1 MASNTQFEHPTI
13 DWGASDLYK
22 EFTRFKDHV
31 GFVFDGPLSDLTP
44 KKRAGWLGTWI
55 GQAGREIHRTFTWEE
70 GESEDP
76 VRVLNKF
83 EAYIRPRK
91 NKRIARH
98 NLKQRR
104 QTQSESFDKFLTDMR
119 LIIMDCDYA
128 TPDDILIDCIID
140 GVHDSKVQERLLDKG
155 EALTLPKAIEICQQ
169 FETSR
174 KQVKI
179 VRGQDEDPL
188 VTEIHEFKQKQ
199 YNPRKAMVSKSQCN
213 RCGDSNQHMK
223 TKGKCPAIGTSCAI
237 CKKPNHWAKVCR
249 SRKSVN
255 HISPNEQESDDEIL
269 AIYSNTA
276 VSNQTDDKWVQ
287 ILSASGTHI
296 PFKIDTGAKCNTI
309 TVNDYQAISGHCPLR
324 ATSKVLRTYS
334 NHHIHPVGTANIEL
348 QHRATT
354 VTEEFQVVNLVQENV
369 ISGAVAES
377 LGLLNRISS
386 LSDSKKLQE
395 EFPDVTETTGTL
407 PGKYSIRLKDGAV
420 GVIHPP
426 RRQPAALKQK
436 IIDKLQE
443 MEASGHITK
452 VEEPTEW
459 VNSMMVVF
467 KNDKIRI
474 CLDPKDL
481 NKEIKREHH
490 PMRTIE
496 EVATEIPGSKIFS
509 TLDAKSGFL
518 QIVLDEASSY
528 LTTFNTPVGRYRW
541 LRLPFGISCAPEV
554 YQRIMDTML
563 EGIKGAYAII
573 DDILIAAK
581 TLEEHDK
588 ILKQVIERAFSY
600 NLRLNFEKTNLRQSQ
615 VTYVGHMLTEHG
627 LKPDPAKVQAVNDMP
642 KPSSKE
648 DVRRFLGFITYLG
661 KFLPNLSGESLPLR
675 EILKTDVDFFW
686 DAEQEKAFTR
696 LKLLCSQCPVLKY
709 FDTSVPVE
717 VQCDASSKGL
727 GAVLLQQGHP
737 IAYASRALT
746 DAETRYAQIEKE
758 MLSIVFACKKFHCYI
773 FGRET
778 TVYNDHKPLE
788 MIFKKPLTTAP
799 MRLQRMLLAVQWYD
813 LKVIYRKGVDMQLA
827 DTLSRAY
834 LPSETSSKPIETDIK
849 LVVSIT
855 EEKYNELQAAS
866 DEELADLRDT
876 IFHGWPDEKSKVQQ
890 DIRSYWD
897 SRAELAVSDGI
908 VVKGTRLVIPPSMR
922 RHMLGLVH
930 RSHLG
935 IAKCKQR
942 AREIMYWPSMNADI
956 EEAIKNCSSCADV
969 QRQQLKQP
977 LRSSPLPD
985 FPFQRVSTDIFEFQN
1000 SSYLIMVDA
1009 YSRFILVDELR
1020 NLQSATVINTMRQ
1033 IFSRHGIP
1041 EIITSDCGS
1050 QFTSQ
1055 EFQDFCTNWDIKH
1068 VTSSPYYQ
1076 KANGLAE
1083 RGVQTVKRLWKKG
1096 ADHHLSL
1103 LDYNTTPMEGYNTSP
1118 AQLLMGRRLRNNLPT
1133 VQEQLKPQPVD
1144 ANQIARSF
1152 IKQKA
1157 TQAYY
1162 HDRTATKPLNPLV
1175 EGQEVRVSPLPGQQK
1190 WFAAVV
1196 DHQHKNPRSYIV
1208 DTGTK
1213 RYRRNRQH
1221 IRVSTEKANRYS
1233 HRDAEVWPAESE
1245 EVTPSQEPEM
1255 NEYEHEVNRSLAES
1269 KDPSPGLYTTR
1280 SGRTVRPR
1288 ERLDL

>member
-1 MASNTQFEHPTI
+1 MASYTNFEHPSI

-31 GFVFDGPLSDLTP
+31 GFVFNGPLSDLEN
-44 KKRAGWLGTWI
+44 KKQAGWLGTWI
-55 GQAGREIHRTFTWEE
+55 GQAGREIYRTFTWEA

-76 VRVLNKF
+76 VKVLAKF

-104 QTQSESFDKFLTDMR
+104 QTQAESFDKFLTDLR
-119 LIIMDCDYA
+119 LIIMDCDYRD
-128 TPDDILIDCIID
+128 PDDILIDCIID
-140 GVHDSKVQERLLDKG
+140 GVHDRKVQERLLDRG
-155 EALTLPKAIEICQQ
+155 EALVLSKAIEICQQ
-169 FETSR
+169 FETSK
-174 KQVKI
+174 KQVQI

-188 VTEIHEFKQKQ
+188 VTEVHEFKHESKQKPHSYKKNMQ
-199 YNPRKAMVSKSQCN
+199 QKGPCY
-213 RCGDSNQHMK
+213 RCGDNNQHIR
-223 TKGKCPAIGTSCAI
+223 TKGNCPALGTTCSS

-249 SRKSVN
+249 ARKSV
-255 HISPNEQESDDEIL
+255 HYVSPCEPESEDDIL
-269 AIYSNTA
+269 AIYSNST
-276 VSNQTDDKWVQ
+276 SGKQTEDKWVQ
-287 ILSASGTHI
+287 ILSAAGTHI

-309 TVNDYQAISGHCPLR
+309 TVKDYQAISGRCPIR
-324 ATSKVLRTYS
+324 AASKVLRTYS

-348 QHRATT
+348 KHRATT
-354 VTEEFQVVNLVQENV
+354 VSEEFQVVNLVQENV

-395 EFPDVTETTGTL
+395 EFPDVTEATGTL
-407 PGKYSIRLKDGAV
+407 PGKYSIRLRDGAV

-443 MEASGHITK
+443 METSGHITK
-452 VEEPTEW
+452 VDEPTEW
-459 VNSMMVVF
+459 VNSMMVVV

-496 EVATEIPGSKIFS
+496 EIASEIPGSKVFS

-518 QIVLDEASSY
+518 QIVLDETSSF

-563 EGIKGAYAII
+563 EGIKGAYVII
-573 DDILIAAK
+573 DDILVAAK

-588 ILKQVIERAFSY
+588 ILKQVIERASSY

-615 VTYVGHMLTEHG
+615 VTYVGHMLTDCG
-627 LKPDPAKVQAVNDMP
+627 LKPDPTKVKAVKDMP
-642 KPSSKE
+642 KPSTKE

-661 KFLPNLSGESLPLR
+661 KFLPNLSDESLPLR
-675 EILKTDVDFFW
+675 EVLKADVDFFW
-686 DAEQEKAFTR
+686 EAGQDTAFAR

-773 FGRET
+773 FGKET

-813 LKVIYRKGVDMQLA
+813 LTVLYRKGVDMQLA

-834 LPSETSSKPIETDIK
+834 LPNETTDSRPVEADIK
-849 LVVSIT
+849 LMVSIT
-855 EEKYNELQAAS
+855 DEKYNELQAAS
-866 DEELADLRDT
+866 DDELADLRDT

-890 DIRSYWD
+890 EIRPYWD

-922 RHMLGLVH
+922 RHMLGLIH

-956 EEAIKNCSSCADV
+956 EDAIKNCSSCADV

-985 FPFQRVSTDIFEFQN
+985 FPFQRVSTDIFEFHN
-1000 SSYLIMVDA
+1000 TSYLIMVDA
-1009 YSRFILVDELR
+1009 YSRFILVDKLS
-1020 NLQSATVINTMRQ
+1020 NLQSSTVINTMRQ
-1033 IFSRHGIP
+1033 VFCRHGIP
-1041 EIITSDCGS
+1041 ETLTSDCGS

-1055 EFQDFCTNWDIKH
+1055 EFQDFCSNWGIKH
-1068 VTSSPYYQ
+1068 VSSSPYYQ

-1083 RGVQTVKRLWKKG
+1083 RGVQTVKKLWKKG

-1103 LDYNTTPMEGYNTSP
+1103 LDYNSTPLEGYNASP
-1118 AQLLMGRRLRNNLPT
+1118 AQLLMGRRLRNNLPSL
-1133 VQEQLKPQPVD
+1133 QEQLKAQPIDTNLV
-1144 ANQIARSF
+1144 ARSF
-1152 IKQKA
+1152 LKQKA
-1157 TQAYY
+1157 TQAYH
-1162 HDRTATKPLNPLV
+1162 HDKIATKPLDPLV
-1175 EGQEVRVSPLPGQQK
+1175 QGQEVRVSPLPGQQK
-1190 WFAAVV
+1190 WFPAVV
-1196 DHQHKNPRSYIV
+1196 NSQHRSPRSYVV

-1221 IRVSTEKANRYS
+1221 IRVSTEQANHS
-1233 HRDAEVWPAESE
+1233 NSRDSEVVPAESDDE
-1245 EVTPSQEPEM
+1245 TSSQHNEQLTEGSPE
-1255 NEYEHEVNRSLAES
+1255 S
-1269 KDPSPGLYTTR
+1269 DPGPYTTR
-1280 SGRTVRPR
+1280 SGRIVRPR
-1288 ERLDL
+1288 DRLDL